1 MTLEIFLS
9 IAGFVGLLI
18 SGAWALMRIV
28 VRQVE
33 LRLDERFATQE
44 EKRKLGQEE
53 YGRRI
58 GRIEESQHRLERELL
73 SLKADLPV
81 QYQRREDHV
90 RFETIFDARLAAL
103 NSKLDLIME
112 RQQRSN

>member
-1 MTLEIFLS
+1 MTLEIFLA

-18 SGAWALMRIV
+18 TGAWALMRLV
-28 VRQVE
+28 VRQFE
-33 LRLDERFATQE
+33 IRLDERFVAQE

-58 GRIEESQHRLERELL
+58 GRIEDTTNRLERELL
-73 SLKADLPV
+73 TLKADLPV

-112 RQQRSN
+112 RQQRSS